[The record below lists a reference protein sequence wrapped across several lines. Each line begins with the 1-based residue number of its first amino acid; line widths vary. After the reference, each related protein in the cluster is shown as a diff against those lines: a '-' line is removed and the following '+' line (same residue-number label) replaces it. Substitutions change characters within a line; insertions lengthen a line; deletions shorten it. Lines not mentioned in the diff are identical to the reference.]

1 MMKPH
6 SYDLEA
12 YPHRLA
18 QNVRAAQTSTVTEET
33 TQGGTIRYK
42 GIGGQRAAC
51 QRLLFNIAASG
62 VSLMDF
68 DKFSTSILFPEGV
81 ISYKVS
87 GTPSQ
92 IATFRRLVDG
102 SAA

>member
-1 MMKPH
+1 
-6 SYDLEA
+6 
-12 YPHRLA
+12 
-18 QNVRAAQTSTVTEET
+18 
-33 TQGGTIRYK
+33 
-42 GIGGQRAAC
+42 
-51 QRLLFNIAASG
+51 
-62 VSLMDF
+62 MDF